1 MLQEAHEDL
10 QHQIGQKYH
19 VLQVLMRQPHFQQIH
34 FKQSYSPGGSR
45 QSGTRSVAGVGAVET
60 EAEAGEWL
68 SNRAPFGEREP
79 EDKHDD
85 LMVVMPCS
93 DGGST
98 TGKGRE

>member
-1 MLQEAHEDL
+1 M
-10 QHQIGQKYH
+10 
-19 VLQVLMRQPHFQQIH
+19 F
-34 FKQSYSPGGSR
+34 SPSGRIDVDNDDGDGSR

-68 SNRAPFGEREP
+68 SDRAPLGERDP

-85 LMVVMPCS
+85 FMVVMPCS

-98 TGKGRE
+98 